1 MVLAVLFVLIVL
13 VVPMINVGPTLKS
26 PLWQSAS
33 NARQILLAAMQMAND
48 GVATAKTGGPN
59 NPNLAWPGDLAKR
72 TPNPVS
78 TINDYFEILIKE
90 GYLTPSDVIKITA
103 APGIT
108 PWNGVKRLDG
118 NANIA
123 FKIYRITEA
132 DGASNLFAATRN
144 FTYGSPLS
152 ASQQPYQNKG
162 FVVVQKNGSAITLSP
177 DQAESLPLIGLLPG
191 RQTFTDRPVEEANHT
206 LIQK

>member
-1 MVLAVLFVLIVL
+1 MQPSSAQVKAFTFLELAVVLAVLFVLIVL

-108 PWNGVKRLDG
+108 PWNGVKKLDG

-123 FKIYRITEA
+123 FKIYR
-132 DGASNLFAATRN
+132 GAS
-144 FTYGSPLS
+144 
-152 ASQQPYQNKG
+152 
-162 FVVVQKNGSAITLSP
+162 AILCNISSK
-177 DQAESLPLIGLLPG
+177 DG
-191 RQTFTDRPVEEANHT
+191 RVNDF
-206 LIQK
+206 